1 MKVLLVGDFPPP
13 HGGVAVHVELVYRA
27 IRAAGGQCV
36 VLDIGKGQLPADG
49 VLPAGGV
56 ARFTALLASH
66 AARGFQVHVHT
77 SGANPKSWM
86 LASICAAAGRISGR
100 PTLITFHSGMGPDW
114 INASAARRRLSGAI
128 ARQFGTVIAVS
139 DAIGE
144 CLRGCGV
151 ERLEVLPAFS
161 SSFLTPGEPPR
172 GFGEL
177 RAEAAPLYC
186 AMLAPDKIY
195 GREILL
201 DAFAQVRAH
210 APASRLA
217 VYGPGTGEI
226 TAPGVSAYGELQRP
240 SALAVMA
247 GADVFIRPTLAD
259 GDSVS
264 VREALALGR
273 IVVATSVGNR
283 PPEARL
289 VPPGDAAALARA
301 LLEAA
306 ADVAAKPIR
315 AAIHGADCVQRLLTL
330 YGAAPSRAADDIDI
344 PEASRCAA
352 SAAS

>member
-13 HGGVAVHVELVYRA
+13 HGGVAVHVELLYRA

-49 VLPAGGV
+49 VFPAGGL

-66 AARGFQVHVHT
+66 AARGFQIHVHT

-86 LASICAAAGRISGR
+86 LASICAAAGRIRGK
-100 PTLITFHSGMGPDW
+100 PIITFHSGMGPDW
-114 INASAARRRLSGAI
+114 INASAVRRRMAGAV

-139 DAIGE
+139 DAIRE

-201 DAFAQVRAH
+201 DAFAKVRAQ

-217 VYGPGTGEI
+217 VYGPGTGDI
-226 TAPGVSAYGELQRP
+226 SAPGVAAYGELQRP

-247 GADVFIRPTLAD
+247 GADIFIRPTLAD

-283 PPEARL
+283 PPEVRL

-306 ADVAAKPIR
+306 ADVAAKPDR
-315 AAIHGADCVQRLLTL
+315 AAIHGADCVQRLLVL
-330 YGAAPSRAADDIDI
+330 YGAASSRAADDI
-344 PEASRCAA
+344 PEASRCAE